1 MKTLTLLAV
10 CSMFTLSAQAAYPVS
25 FTCKGV
31 SKNQEKIQFSL
42 KGLISSDPAA
52 KKETGTLTLN
62 LQGQTNKGEIKISNQ
77 QVHVLKTKYASL
89 VMYAVNAEV
98 KNHGYDQVVIALTNK
113 NNGSSTLSFFDG
125 RSANLD
131 SIEYGIAC
139 AEEVL

>member
-10 CSMFTLSAQAAYPVS
+10 CSMFTLNAHATYPVS
-25 FTCKGV
+25 FNCQGV

-77 QVHVLKTKYASL
+77 QVHALKTKYASL
-89 VMYAVNAEV
+89 VMYSVSAKVQSV
-98 KNHGYDQVVIALTNK
+98 GHDQIVIAVTNK
-113 NNGSSTLSFFDG
+113 NNGSSTLSFFDT
-125 RSANLD
+125 RSAGLD
-131 SIEYGIAC
+131 SIEYNIAC
-139 AEEVL
+139 AEEVK